1 MNRITS
7 FTFATFVTVT
17 AIVMSAVAAHDRG
30 STVIDKTLLMAI
42 SVAICAGSH
51 LIPSISKTKLAWLL
65 WVLCMVGA
73 VYSHITFFSFA
84 KLRANDDRSQYSIQ
98 KNGVEREIE
107 ATRSALA
114 RIEARPVATVAS
126 ELAVTKGWSRRN
138 ALEEELSEARRASAL
153 QAEMI
158 KLTSKATVIEVTG
171 SEDIV
176 TSRIA
181 KVTGSN
187 QDSIELVIALIF
199 SILIELLGAFLWRE
213 VLIRKDESPALE
225 SPIKSDANSHVE
237 LENAIATGIVK
248 PTVKGIRT
256 FLGCSQSKAME
267 FRRTYNLQNNG
278 KNRNLTMFQKNS
290 FM

>member
-1 MNRITS
+1 MIRITS

-17 AIVMSAVAAHDRG
+17 AIVMSAVAALDRG
-30 STVIDKTLLMAI
+30 STAVDKTLLIAI
-42 SVAICAGSH
+42 SVAICTGSH

-84 KLRANDDRSQYSIQ
+84 KLRANDERSQYSIQ
-98 KNGVEREIE
+98 RSGVEREIE
-107 ATRSALA
+107 VTRLALE

-138 ALEEELSEARRASAL
+138 ALEEELTEARRATML
-153 QAEMI
+153 QAELI
-158 KLTSKATVIEVTG
+158 KLTSKATEAEVTG

-187 QDSIELVIALIF
+187 QDSIELVIASTF

-213 VLIRKDESPALE
+213 VLTRKEESPALE
-225 SPIKSDANSHVE
+225 SPMKSDANSHVD

-256 FLGCSQSKAME
+256 FLGCSQTKAME
-267 FRRTYNLQNNG
+267 FRRIYNLQRG
-278 KNRNLTMFQKNS
+278 KT
-290 FM
+290 

>member
-1 MNRITS
+1 
-7 FTFATFVTVT
+7 
-17 AIVMSAVAAHDRG
+17 MSAVAALDRG
-30 STVIDKTLLMAI
+30 STAVDKTLLIAI
-42 SVAICAGSH
+42 SVAICTGSH

-65 WVLCMVGA
+65 WVLFMVGA

-84 KLRANDDRSQYSIQ
+84 KLRANDERSQYSIQ
-98 KNGVEREIE
+98 RSGVEREIE
-107 ATRSALA
+107 VTRLALE

-138 ALEEELSEARRASAL
+138 ALEEELTEARRATML
-153 QAEMI
+153 QAELI
-158 KLTSKATVIEVTG
+158 KLTSKATEAEVTG

-187 QDSIELVIALIF
+187 QDSIELVIASTF

-213 VLIRKDESPALE
+213 VLTRKEESPALE
-225 SPIKSDANSHVE
+225 SPMKSDANSHVD

-256 FLGCSQSKAME
+256 FLGCSQTKAME
-267 FRRTYNLQNNG
+267 FRRIYNLQRG
-278 KNRNLTMFQKNS
+278 KT
-290 FM
+290 

>member
-17 AIVMSAVAAHDRG
+17 AIVMSAVAAYDRG
-30 STVIDKTLLMAI
+30 STLVDKTLLIAI

-51 LIPSISKTKLAWLL
+51 LIPSISKTKLSWVL

-84 KLRANDDRSQYSIQ
+84 KLRANDERSQYSIQ
-98 KNGVEREIE
+98 KSGVEREID

-114 RIEARPVATVAS
+114 RIDARPVATVAS
-126 ELAVTKGWSRRN
+126 ELAATKGWSRRN
-138 ALEEELSEARRASAL
+138 ALEEELTEARRASML

-158 KLTSKATVIEVTG
+158 KLTSKATGIEVTG

-181 KVTGSN
+181 KITGRN
-187 QDSIELVIALIF
+187 QDSIELVIASIS

-213 VLIRKDESPALE
+213 VLTWKEEIPELDSATTSKVHPQVKLE
-225 SPIKSDANSHVE
+225 K
-237 LENAIATGIVK
+237 AIAIGMVK

-267 FRRTYNLQNNG
+267 FRRNYNS
-278 KNRNLTMFQKNS
+278 QKTKA
-290 FM
+290 